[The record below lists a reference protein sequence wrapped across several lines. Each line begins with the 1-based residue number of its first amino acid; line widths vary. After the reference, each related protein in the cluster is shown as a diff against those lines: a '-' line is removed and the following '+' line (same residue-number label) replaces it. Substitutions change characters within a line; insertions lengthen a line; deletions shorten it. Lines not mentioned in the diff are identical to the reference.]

1 VQALLHFFKAIESH
15 DLISIQPFTKF
26 FSRDTSLQLY
36 LPTFISM
43 RAQESDYNL
52 IFKNIARFI
61 DLTDKEKEHFKSLL
75 VKGSV
80 KRKDFVL
87 QPGKITRYEYFITKG
102 CLKVYSLD
110 RNGGEH
116 VSMFAIEDF
125 WTGDM
130 ASFMLEQPSTYFI
143 KALEDSEFLM
153 ISKENYERL
162 FEEIPKFER
171 FYRNLYQRSLVS
183 YIKRSNEGISL
194 TAEERY
200 EIYITKYPH
209 IANRITQ
216 KDLAAYLGITPEF
229 LSMIRRKIID
239 K

>member
-1 VQALLHFFKAIESH
+1 MKIH
-15 DLISIQPFTKF
+15 DSK
-26 FSRDTSLQLY
+26 SAYD
-36 LPTFISM
+36 
-43 RAQESDYNL
+43 L
-52 IFKNIARFI
+52 IFKNVSRFI
-61 DLTDKEKEHFKSLL
+61 DLTDEEKELYKSLL
-75 VKGSV
+75 KSGSA
-80 KRKDFVL
+80 KRKEFVL
-87 QPGKITRYEYFITKG
+87 RPGKITRYEYFVTKG
-102 CLKVYSLD
+102 CLKVYSID
-110 RNGGEH
+110 RNGAEH

-130 ASFMLEQPSTYFI
+130 ASFMLQQPSTYFI

-171 FYRNLYQRSLVS
+171 FYRNIYQRSLTN
-183 YIKRSNEGISL
+183 YIRRANQGISL

-200 EIYITKYPH
+200 EIFLTKYPH

-229 LSMIRRKIID
+229 LSMIRSKMS
-239 K
+239 KQ